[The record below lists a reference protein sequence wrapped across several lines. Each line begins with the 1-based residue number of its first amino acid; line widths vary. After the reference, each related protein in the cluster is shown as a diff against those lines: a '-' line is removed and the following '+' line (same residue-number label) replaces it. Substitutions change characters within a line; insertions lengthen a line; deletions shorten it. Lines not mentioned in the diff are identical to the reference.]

1 MTCSSC
7 VCPPGYTGD
16 LCGEDVDEC
25 ATSPCQNGATCTNT
39 HGGFECV
46 CAGGF
51 TGTNCSVDIDECEG
65 NPCLNGGTCVD
76 GVNGFNCSCV
86 PNFTGL
92 TCAGE
97 HHAVFE
103 GRLPAPTYHISS
115 VNFQTLINTGSKKL
129 TSNKKNLDVGM
140 EKEQLGWGIC
150 ITYSCIPLFTVY
162 M

>member
-25 ATSPCQNGATCTNT
+25 ATNPCQNGATCTNT

-51 TGTNCSVDIDECEG
+51 TGANCSVNIDECEG

-76 GVNGFNCSCV
+76 GVNGFYCSCV

-92 TCAGE
+92 TCGGE
-97 HHAVFE
+97 YQIHCVLS
-103 GRLPAPTYHISS
+103 G
-115 VNFQTLINTGSKKL
+115 K
-129 TSNKKNLDVGM
+129 
-140 EKEQLGWGIC
+140 
-150 ITYSCIPLFTVY
+150 TYSVQIQSKCTTSQ
-162 M
+162 